1 MRQASRG
8 EPGQRTSAA
17 SGSNV
22 SGISLCLYKNE
33 MWVLVPALIR
43 SVFLVAQLVKSLP
56 AMGET
61 WVRSLGQED
70 PLENGMATHLTILA

>member
-22 SGISLCLYKNE
+22 SGISFCPYKNE
-33 MWVLVPALIR
+33 LWVLVPALII